1 MQGHQQPTDEDETR
15 VHAVEECPR
24 CGQDHGEVTFR
35 RMEGPVEGPGGEFPW
50 WWWSCSTTGA
60 PVLAQLA
67 WEEC

>member
-1 MQGHQQPTDEDETR
+1 MQGHQSDKAEIQRTHTVED
-15 VHAVEECPR
+15 CPR

-35 RMEGPVEGPGGEFPW
+35 RMEVPIEGPGGEYP

-67 WEEC
+67 WEKA